1 MVAAVMA
8 SVLTPAVTS
17 QACVTILRFRR
28 SGAGVRR
35 TPRCRGTSFSGDE
48 IDLDFGQ
55 LLAQQG
61 AAWELLLERVR
72 NSPQQLLAHVAVLL
86 AFLLTLAAAYARTM
100 VPLRWLTV
108 ASGLTSLAYGVLGP
122 SPVALFTAGV
132 LLPMSLWRA
141 VEVTRLTRHVRRAGV
156 EADMAGLWLKPYMTS
171 RRLKAGQLLFAK
183 GDRADHLYML
193 ISGQAELVEIG
204 RPLEAGRIFGEIAL
218 FSPDQTRTQG
228 VRALSDCTL
237 LEISG
242 STVRTLFFQ
251 SPAFGFHLIELLAAR
266 LGADVRRAQQA
277 AVQQPA
283 AAG

>member
-1 MVAAVMA
+1 M
-8 SVLTPAVTS
+8 
-17 QACVTILRFRR
+17 
-28 SGAGVRR
+28 
-35 TPRCRGTSFSGDE
+35 
-48 IDLDFGQ
+48 DLDFSQ

-72 NSPQQLLAHVAVLL
+72 NSSQQLLAHVAVLL

-108 ASGLTSLAYGVLGP
+108 ASGLTSLIYGVLGP

-171 RRLKAGQLLFAK
+171 RRLKAGHLLFAK

-218 FSPDQTRTQG
+218 FSPDQTRTQS

-242 STVRTLFFQ
+242 TTVRTLFFQ

-266 LGADVRRAQQA
+266 LGADVRRAQQVA
-277 AVQQPA
+277 LQQPG

>member
-1 MVAAVMA
+1 M
-8 SVLTPAVTS
+8 
-17 QACVTILRFRR
+17 
-28 SGAGVRR
+28 
-35 TPRCRGTSFSGDE
+35 
-48 IDLDFGQ
+48 DLDFGQ

-61 AAWELLLERVR
+61 AAWGQLLERVR
-72 NSPQQLLAHVAVLL
+72 HSPQQLVAHVAVLV
-86 AFLLTLAAAYARTM
+86 AFALTLAAAYARTM

-108 ASGLTSLAYGVLGP
+108 ASGVTSLIYGVLGP
-122 SPVALFTAGV
+122 SPVALLTAGV
-132 LLPMSLWRA
+132 LLPLNLWRA
-141 VEVTRLTRHVRRAGV
+141 VEVTRLTHHVRRAGV

-193 ISGQAELVEIG
+193 IDGQAELVEIG

-218 FSPDQTRTQG
+218 FSPDQTRTQS
-228 VRALSDCTL
+228 VRALSDGTL

-242 STVRTLFFQ
+242 ATVRAIFYQ
-251 SPAFGFHLIELLAAR
+251 SPAFGFHLIELLAMR

-277 AVQQPA
+277 AVPQPA